1 MPQKLLII
9 DDGQPVHDLIR
20 ARLAGEPVELFSALD
35 STTGLEMARQ
45 LEPDLVLLDVAMPG
59 IDGFDL
65 CRRLKSDPATMSIP
79 IVFLT
84 GATST
89 QEKIR
94 GLDLG
99 AVDYVTKPFDSA
111 ELKARVRASLRTK
124 YLLDLLANKAQVDGL
139 TGLWNRAF
147 FEHSVL
153 KQLSLSRRYGTPL
166 GCVLVDID
174 QLAPLNERFGHP
186 FGDEV
191 IRAVGDVLQ
200 TSCRTED
207 LVCRYGGEEFA
218 ILTPNTPGEKAV
230 LLAERLRQSVA
241 TRVLQARGQRLTV
254 TCSFGVADAESGQS
268 IVFEATEALA
278 RAKAAGRNRVEAS
291 NLGGVLVVEGA
302 SG

>member
-9 DDGQPVHDLIR
+9 DDGKPVHDLIR
-20 ARLAGEPVELFSALD
+20 ARLAGEPIELFSALD
-35 STTGLEMARQ
+35 SATGLEMAKQ
-45 LEPDLVLLDVAMPG
+45 LEPDLVLLDVGMPG
-59 IDGFDL
+59 IDGFEV
-65 CRRLKSDPATMSIP
+65 CRRLKGDPATMSIP
-79 IVFLT
+79 VVFLT

-89 QEKIR
+89 QDKIR

-139 TGLWNRAF
+139 TGLWNRAY
-147 FEHSVL
+147 FEQSVIR
-153 KQLSLSRRYGTPL
+153 QLSLCRRYGQPL
-166 GCVLVDID
+166 ACVLVDVD
-174 QLAPLNERFGHP
+174 RLEPLNQRFGHP

-218 ILTPNTPGEKAV
+218 ILTPNTPGERAM

-241 TRVLQARGQRLTV
+241 LRVLTCRGQRLTV
-254 TCSFGVADAESGQS
+254 TCSFGVADAESDQS
-268 IVFEATEALA
+268 IVLEATEALA
-278 RAKAAGRNRVEAS
+278 RAKAGGRNRVEAS